1 MTSYKCTSEN
11 RLETF
16 PNSPLDIPRELADNK
31 PIRFRAKAGRFMD
44 YKYNSINELNH
55 FDFAEAA
62 VGDIQMADNMF
73 HMVIDN
79 VKILPENSFNRDIRT
94 MRTNEMLF
102 KIEGAEVISVVEEG
116 YREYD
121 ADGNLKKK
129 IEDATITPDK
139 YKDVADALLEGV
151 IYELKLEGGV
161 YAFVIDGNNE
171 RTYEIK
177 VAGSGDSESW
187 NLFLNV

>member
-1 MTSYKCTSEN
+1 M
-11 RLETF
+11 
-16 PNSPLDIPRELADNK
+16 
-31 PIRFRAKAGRFMD
+31 
-44 YKYNSINELNH
+44 
-55 FDFAEAA
+55 
-62 VGDIQMADNMF
+62 
-73 HMVIDN
+73 
-79 VKILPENSFNRDIRT
+79 
-94 MRTNEMLF
+94 
-102 KIEGAEVISVVEEG
+102 ISVVEEG
-116 YREYD
+116 YSEYD

-129 IEDATITPDK
+129 IADETIDPEK
-139 YKDVADALLEGV
+139 YKDVTDALLEGV

>member
-1 MTSYKCTSEN
+1 
-11 RLETF
+11 
-16 PNSPLDIPRELADNK
+16 
-31 PIRFRAKAGRFMD
+31 MD

-116 YREYD
+116 YNEYD

-129 IEDATITPDK
+129 VADETIEPDK
-139 YKDVADALLEGV
+139 YKDVADAVLEGV

>member
-1 MTSYKCTSEN
+1 
-11 RLETF
+11 
-16 PNSPLDIPRELADNK
+16 
-31 PIRFRAKAGRFMD
+31 MD

-62 VGDIQMADNMF
+62 VGDIQMTDNMF

-79 VKILPENSFNRDIRT
+79 VKILPENSFNRDIRV

-116 YREYD
+116 FSEYD
-121 ADGNLKKK
+121 ADGNLKRQIADETVPLERYK
-129 IEDATITPDK
+129 EITES
-139 YKDVADALLEGV
+139 LLEGV
-151 IYELKLEGGV
+151 IYELKLENSV
-161 YAFVIDGNNE
+161 YIFVIDGNNE

>member
-1 MTSYKCTSEN
+1 
-11 RLETF
+11 
-16 PNSPLDIPRELADNK
+16 
-31 PIRFRAKAGRFMD
+31 MD

-55 FDFAEAA
+55 FDFAEAS

-102 KIEGAEVISVVEEG
+102 KVEGAEVISVVEEG
-116 YREYD
+116 YTEYD
-121 ADGNLKKK
+121 PDGNLKKK
-129 IEDATITPDK
+129 VADETVEPEQ
-139 YKDVADALLEGV
+139 YKEVADALLEGV
-151 IYELKLEGGV
+151 IYELKLESGV

>member
-1 MTSYKCTSEN
+1 
-11 RLETF
+11 
-16 PNSPLDIPRELADNK
+16 
-31 PIRFRAKAGRFMD
+31 
-44 YKYNSINELNH
+44 
-55 FDFAEAA
+55 
-62 VGDIQMADNMF
+62 MAI
-73 HMVIDN
+73 HH
-79 VKILPENSFNRDIRT
+79 VKILPENASHRDIRT

-116 YREYD
+116 YNEYD

-129 IEDATITPDK
+129 VADETIEPDK